1 MSIDYEGWCRRI
13 DLDFRSKYPYFTTT
27 IYKIEKNNFLI
38 KVNQD
43 TENKEQLVHIFDD
56 SIRYLTAPVHLTWE
70 EPHKYESTIA
80 NISDNQIPSNFEGL
94 PFTTEQIYNHLA
106 CAFPTIEVSS
116 IKEDFDRNIFI
127 LTLKGEPSSDQI
139 LNLTEKLK
147 LLKPLMNFEVT
158 TGGVTEAKGGPIGEV
173 FFIGPASAAKSM
185 NCVFLER
192 DENLWFEKLEDIYE
206 GKYKKNDL
214 YFIESKK
221 TSCLANFSKFK
232 NCNLRSL
239 ILLYDIVYCVLPLKE
254 NMSSFLRE
262 QRITKDDI
270 LHLIS
275 KGRIKILNLQP
286 ESRLDYGFINE
297 AYQENNNAVVSR
309 RALAALCAIDL
320 VSINSSYV
328 LSDPAI
334 DHLIHPF
341 IMEVSKATGQNAD
354 QIANYLLWPK
364 QALRS
369 SFNTLNE
376 AGPMGVARYG
386 VNKPISN
393 SLPSEFKE
401 KLEFE
406 FVVNS
411 DQIHLAHA
419 LDATYF
425 PFYTEGEDYT
435 DHPFALAMGNTLNFY
450 KNSTYNTINDFN
462 ILTTTKEQGNPT
474 LDLISTFQV
483 NDFISIQEY
492 ESEISSSVL
501 RQGMASLFSEL
512 SSLSTE
518 DRSLRVTQYNKDLA
532 AALSTKKKTQHAL
545 DLGIDTAGCFI
556 PFLSTIIKYSDMA
569 KNKIIEKMPAI
580 RQVTE
585 HIQLKSLPKSN
596 DKKNIS
602 ILSQVNRVAKL
613 SKPQ

>member
-13 DLDFRSKYPYFTTT
+13 DLDFRSRYPYLTTT
-27 IYKIEKNNFLI
+27 IYKIEENRFLI
-38 KVNQD
+38 KVEQD
-43 TENKEQLVHIFDD
+43 TDNKYDIANIFND

-70 EPHKYESTIA
+70 TPNKYESKIK

-94 PFTTEQIYNHLA
+94 PFTIEQIYNHLA
-106 CAFPTIEVSS
+106 CAFPDLKVSS
-116 IKEDFDRNIFI
+116 IKNDFDRNISMVTI
-127 LTLKGEPSSDQI
+127 KGTPPPDQVQA
-139 LNLTEKLK
+139 LAKKLK
-147 LLKPLMNFEVT
+147 LLKPLMEFEVAI
-158 TGGVTEAKGGPIGEV
+158 GGVSESKSGPIGEV
-173 FFIGPASAAKSM
+173 FLIGPSSAAKAM
-185 NCVFLER
+185 NCDFLER
-192 DENLWFEKLEDIYE
+192 DEKLWFEKIEDIYE

-214 YFIESKK
+214 YFIDSKK

-239 ILLYDIVYCVLPLKE
+239 ILLYDIVYCILPLRE
-254 NMSSFLRE
+254 DMASFLKE
-262 QRITKDDI
+262 QRISKSDI
-270 LHLIS
+270 LHLVS

-297 AYQENNNAVVSR
+297 AFQENNNAVVSR

-320 VSINSSYV
+320 VSINTSYI

-334 DHLIHPF
+334 DHLIYPF
-341 IMEVSKATGQNAD
+341 ITEISKTTGQDANQMAD
-354 QIANYLLWPK
+354 YLLWPK

-369 SFNTLNE
+369 SFITLNE
-376 AGPMGVARYG
+376 SGPMGIARYG

-393 SLPSEFKE
+393 RLPSELKE

-406 FVVNS
+406 FIVSS

-425 PFYTEGEDYT
+425 PFHTEGAGYT
-435 DHPFALAMGNTLNFY
+435 DHPFALAMGNTLNLY
-450 KNSTYNTINDFN
+450 KNSTYKTLQDFST
-462 ILTTTKEQGNPT
+462 LTTTKEQGNPT

-492 ESEISSSVL
+492 EKEISSTVL

-518 DRSLRVTQYNKDLA
+518 ERSLRVTQYNKDLA
-532 AALSTKKKTQHAL
+532 AALSTKKKTKHVL
-545 DLGIDTAGCFI
+545 DLGIDTAGCAI
-556 PFLSTIIKYSDMA
+556 PFLSTIIKYGDVA
-569 KNKIIEKMPAI
+569 KDKIIEKMPVMKQIA
-580 RQVTE
+580 E
-585 HIQLKSLPKSN
+585 HIQSKSLPKSN
-596 DKKNIS
+596 DKRNIS

-613 SKPQ
+613 SEPQ

>member
-1 MSIDYEGWCRRI
+1 MSTDYEGWCRRI
-13 DLDFRSKYPYFTTT
+13 DLDFRSRYPYFTTT
-27 IYKIEKNNFLI
+27 IYKIEKYKFLI

-43 TENKEQLVHIFDD
+43 VDDKESLVNIFDN

-70 EPHKYESTIA
+70 APGEYDAKIE
-80 NISDNQIPSNFEGL
+80 NISDAQIPSSFEGL
-94 PFTTEQIYNHLA
+94 PFTIEQIYNHLA
-106 CAFPTIEVSS
+106 CAFPNIKASS
-116 IKEDFDRNIFI
+116 IKENFDRNVLII
-127 LTLKGEPSSDQI
+127 TLKGSPPPDQVKI
-139 LNLTEKLK
+139 FTEKLR
-147 LLKPLMNFEVT
+147 LLKPPMDFEVAL
-158 TGGVTEAKGGPIGEV
+158 GGVTESKGGPIDEV
-173 FFIGPASAAKSM
+173 FLIGPASAAKAM

-192 DENLWFEKLEDIYE
+192 DEKLWFEKLEDIYE
-206 GKYKKNDL
+206 GKYKKSDL
-214 YFIESKK
+214 FFIEDKK
-221 TSCLANFSKFK
+221 TSCLVNFSKFK
-232 NCNLRSL
+232 NSNLRSL

-254 NMSSFLRE
+254 NMSSFLKE
-262 QRITKDDI
+262 QNISKDDI
-270 LHLIS
+270 LYLVS

-286 ESRLDYGFINE
+286 ESRLDYGLINE

-320 VSINSSYV
+320 VSINNSYI
-328 LSDPAI
+328 LSDPTI
-334 DHLIHPF
+334 DHLIYPF
-341 IMEVSKATGQNAD
+341 IMEISKATGQDANR
-354 QIANYLLWPK
+354 IANYLLWPK

-369 SFNTLNE
+369 SFTTLNE

-393 SLPSEFKE
+393 GLPSELKD

-425 PFYTEGEDYT
+425 PFYTEGQDYT

-450 KNSTYNTINDFN
+450 KNSTYETLQDFSALTI
-462 ILTTTKEQGNPT
+462 TKEQGNPT
-474 LDLISTFQV
+474 LDLISIFQV
-483 NDFISIQEY
+483 NDFISVQEY

-512 SSLSTE
+512 SLLSTE
-518 DRSLRVTQYNKDLA
+518 ERSLRVTQYNEDLA
-532 AALSTKKKTQHAL
+532 AALSTKKKTKHAL

-556 PFLSTIIKYSDMA
+556 PFLSTIIKYGDLA
-569 KNKIIEKMPAI
+569 KDKIIDKTPI
-580 RQVTE
+580 VRKVTE
-585 HIQLKSLPKSN
+585 HIQLKSLPKRN